1 MDVFDQVKQ
10 AVDDF
15 NLYWDGFST
24 TEREVIDVIN
34 AVEERIGRDK
44 AAHAERVETLTAQRE
59 DPARP
64 EILRK
69 LAGKELER
77 IQGRT
82 FGPSEDE
89 TAAFNAAMNDAYTAL
104 REVQK
109 TETKLQGLFEAAKD
123 ELQAMKN
130 GTYVNRDPLL
140 SKRALAGRQEAFDRL
155 S

>member
-15 NLYWDGFST
+15 NLYWKGFSA
-24 TEREVIDVIN
+24 TEQEVKDITA

-44 AAHAERVETLTAQRE
+44 AAHAERVETLTAQSL

-89 TAAFNAAMNDAYTAL
+89 TAAFNSAMNDAYTAL

-140 SKRALAGRQEAFDRL
+140 SRRALAGRREVFDRL

>member
-15 NLYWDGFST
+15 NLYWKGFSAT
-24 TEREVIDVIN
+24 KQEVKDITA
-34 AVEERIGRDK
+34 AVEERIRRDK
-44 AAHAERVETLTAQRE
+44 AAHAERVETLTAQSL

-69 LAGKELER
+69 LTGKELER

-104 REVQK
+104 QEVQK
-109 TETKLQGLFEAAKD
+109 AETKLQGFFEAAKN

-130 GTYVNRDPLL
+130 RTYVNCDPLL
-140 SKRALAGRQEAFDRL
+140 SRRALAGIREAFDRL

>member
-15 NLYWDGFST
+15 DLYWKGFSA
-24 TEREVIDVIN
+24 TEQEIEDITA
-34 AVEERIGRDK
+34 AVEERIRRDK
-44 AAHAERVETLTAQRE
+44 AAHAERVETLTAQSE

-64 EILRK
+64 AILRK
-69 LAGKELER
+69 LAEKELER

-104 REVQK
+104 QEVQK
-109 TETKLQGLFEAAKD
+109 TETKLQGLFEAAKN

-130 GTYVNRDPLL
+130 GTYINRDPLL
-140 SKRALAGRQEAFDRL
+140 SKRALIGRRETFDRL

>member
-1 MDVFDQVKQ
+1 MDIFDQVKQ

-15 NLYWDGFST
+15 DLCWSGFDA
-24 TEREVIDVIN
+24 TEQEVKAVTA
-34 AVEERIGRDK
+34 AVEEKIGADK
-44 AAHAERVETLTAQRE
+44 AAHAERVETLTAQSQ
-59 DPARP
+59 DLARP

-89 TAAFNAAMNDAYTAL
+89 TAAFDTAVNEAHDAL

-109 TETKLQGLFEAAKD
+109 TGTRLQELIEAAKN
-123 ELQAMKN
+123 ELKAIKN
-130 GTYVNRDPLL
+130 RTYLKRDPLL
-140 SKRALAGRQEAFDRL
+140 SKGVLERRWEEFGRL

>member
-1 MDVFDQVKQ
+1 MDVFNQVKQ

-15 NLYWDGFST
+15 NLYWDGSST

-34 AVEERIGRDK
+34 AVEERIKKDK
-44 AAHAERVETLTAQRE
+44 AAHAERVETLIVQSE

-89 TAAFNAAMNDAYTAL
+89 TAAFDVAMSEANAAL
-104 REVQK
+104 REFGK
-109 TETKLQGLFEAAKD
+109 TATKLLDDVSRMVYTYKNERETAQEAP
-123 ELQAMKN
+123 
-130 GTYVNRDPLL
+130 G
-140 SKRALAGRQEAFDRL
+140 GRQETPPGAGER
-155 S
+155 